1 MISRKTETGQL
12 KQFIAY
18 LGLLTFFAFMISAC
32 GSANNG
38 ADATSENEAKEDNQ
52 PKITTDEGSFMV
64 EDSPDTEVSEDP
76 PENVQIVSDNG
87 LEIDPKTTETGKDG
101 LIVGFTADGHPFRG
115 DPNAAI
121 VIMEYSDF
129 QCPFCSRF
137 YKETLPDIEKN
148 QLATGG
154 AVLVFYDFP
163 LTNIHP
169 QATAAANAARC
180 AGEQGALAFWSMHNA
195 LFENPGQWSNNNANT
210 VFVGYADE
218 NGLDTTS
225 FEACLEASKYEEVIQ
240 ADLDSGLSQGIS
252 GTPSFLING
261 QLLVGAQPTT
271 VFEAAIDT
279 INDGGTIASNDR
291 QIEPSQP
298 PAAPTPAA
306 FNDEFAG
313 VMGDPQAPVTIVE
326 FTDYQ
331 CPYCARHSLDTMPDI
346 VREMVDAG
354 RVYYI
359 LKDLPLDQ
367 LHPDARSAAV
377 AARCAGEQEMYWEM
391 HDIIFD
397 TQDEWA
403 GQGAGANDLYIEY
416 AINLSLDDEAF
427 EACLVSGR
435 FDQEVEANA
444 SEARALGISGTP
456 FFFVDGYP
464 LNGARPFEHFQIAV
478 ELAEEGRLAEAYT
491 PPEQPQ
497 QPQQPQQPSGPQE
510 VPIGDAYSIGD
521 PTAPITI
528 VEYTD
533 FQCPFC
539 SRHYQQTYPQ
549 IVEQYVEA
557 GIVRYV
563 FKDFPLNSIHP
574 QAAKAAEAARC
585 AGDQEAYLAMHDILF
600 ERQNEWS
607 GKDPI
612 AIFNG
617 YAEEISLDRDSF
629 KQCLSNGTYASAV
642 DADLQEGID
651 LGVNGTPAFFINGYP
666 VSGAQPFTLFE
677 QAIEQL
683 LAEQDG

>member
-1 MISRKTETGQL
+1 MITRKTETGQL

-169 QATAAANAARC
+169 QATAAASAARC

-261 QLLVGAQPTT
+261 QLLVGAQP
-271 VFEAAIDT
+271 
-279 INDGGTIASNDR
+279 
-291 QIEPSQP
+291 
-298 PAAPTPAA
+298 
-306 FNDEFAG
+306 
-313 VMGDPQAPVTIVE
+313 
-326 FTDYQ
+326 
-331 CPYCARHSLDTMPDI
+331 L
-346 VREMVDAG
+346 
-354 RVYYI
+354 
-359 LKDLPLDQ
+359 
-367 LHPDARSAAV
+367 
-377 AARCAGEQEMYWEM
+377 
-391 HDIIFD
+391 
-397 TQDEWA
+397 
-403 GQGAGANDLYIEY
+403 AN
-416 AINLSLDDEAF
+416 F
-427 EACLVSGR
+427 
-435 FDQEVEANA
+435 
-444 SEARALGISGTP
+444 
-456 FFFVDGYP
+456 
-464 LNGARPFEHFQIAV
+464 NGAVIGLSV
-478 ELAEEGRLAEAYT
+478 
-491 PPEQPQ
+491 
-497 QPQQPQQPSGPQE
+497 PS
-510 VPIGDAYSIGD
+510 VI
-521 PTAPITI
+521 
-528 VEYTD
+528 
-533 FQCPFC
+533 
-539 SRHYQQTYPQ
+539 
-549 IVEQYVEA
+549 
-557 GIVRYV
+557 
-563 FKDFPLNSIHP
+563 
-574 QAAKAAEAARC
+574 
-585 AGDQEAYLAMHDILF
+585 
-600 ERQNEWS
+600 
-607 GKDPI
+607 
-612 AIFNG
+612 
-617 YAEEISLDRDSF
+617 
-629 KQCLSNGTYASAV
+629 
-642 DADLQEGID
+642 
-651 LGVNGTPAFFINGYP
+651 
-666 VSGAQPFTLFE
+666 
-677 QAIEQL
+677 
-683 LAEQDG
+683 

>member
-1 MISRKTETGQL
+1 MITRKIKTGQL
-12 KQFIAY
+12 KEFIAY
-18 LGLLTFFAFMISAC
+18 LGLLTLIAFIAAAC
-32 GSANNG
+32 GSATNS
-38 ADATSENEAKEDNQ
+38 ADATGDNEVEETNQ
-52 PKITTDEGSFMV
+52 PNITTEEGSFRG

-76 PENVQIVSDNG
+76 PEDVQVATDNG
-87 LEIDPKTTETGKDG
+87 LEINPNMTETDKDG
-101 LIVGFTADGHPFRG
+101 LTVGFTADGHPFRG

-121 VIMEYSDF
+121 VIIEYSDF

-137 YKETLPDIEKN
+137 YKETLPDIEEN

-163 LTNIHP
+163 LNNIHP

-180 AGEQGALAFWSMHNA
+180 AGEQGAIAFWSMHDA
-195 LFENPGQWSNNNANT
+195 LFENLDQWSNNNANT

-218 NGLDTTS
+218 NGLDTIS
-225 FEACLEASKYEEVIQ
+225 FEACLEAGKYEEVIQ
-240 ADLDSGLSQGIS
+240 ADLDSGISHGIS

-261 QLLVGAQPTT
+261 QLLVGAQPAA
-271 VFEAAIDT
+271 VFKAAIDT
-279 INDGGTIASNDR
+279 VTEGGTIASNDR
-291 QIEPSQP
+291 QIDPNQP
-298 PAAPTPAA
+298 PTAPTPAA
-306 FNDEFAG
+306 FKDEFAG
-313 VMGDPQAPVTIVE
+313 AMGDPQAPVTIIE

-403 GQGAGANDLYIEY
+403 GQGAGANDLYIKY

-427 EACLVSGR
+427 EACLASGR

-444 SEARALGISGTP
+444 NEARALGISGTP

-497 QPQQPQQPSGPQE
+497 QPSSPQE
-510 VPIGDAYSIGD
+510 VPIGDAYTIGD

-549 IVEQYVEA
+549 IVEQYVDA

-585 AGDQEAYLAMHDILF
+585 AGDQEAYLAMHDMLF

-607 GKDPI
+607 GKDPM

-617 YAEEISLDRDSF
+617 YAKEIGLDRDSF
-629 KQCLSNGTYASAV
+629 EQCLLNDTYASAV
-642 DADLQEGID
+642 EADLQEGIE

-683 LAEQDG
+683 LTEQEQDE

>member
-1 MISRKTETGQL
+1 
-12 KQFIAY
+12 
-18 LGLLTFFAFMISAC
+18 
-32 GSANNG
+32 
-38 ADATSENEAKEDNQ
+38 
-52 PKITTDEGSFMV
+52 
-64 EDSPDTEVSEDP
+64 
-76 PENVQIVSDNG
+76 
-87 LEIDPKTTETGKDG
+87 
-101 LIVGFTADGHPFRG
+101 
-115 DPNAAI
+115 
-121 VIMEYSDF
+121 
-129 QCPFCSRF
+129 
-137 YKETLPDIEKN
+137 
-148 QLATGG
+148 
-154 AVLVFYDFP
+154 
-163 LTNIHP
+163 
-169 QATAAANAARC
+169 
-180 AGEQGALAFWSMHNA
+180 
-195 LFENPGQWSNNNANT
+195 
-210 VFVGYADE
+210 
-218 NGLDTTS
+218 
-225 FEACLEASKYEEVIQ
+225 
-240 ADLDSGLSQGIS
+240 
-252 GTPSFLING
+252 
-261 QLLVGAQPTT
+261 
-271 VFEAAIDT
+271 
-279 INDGGTIASNDR
+279 
-291 QIEPSQP
+291 
-298 PAAPTPAA
+298 
-306 FNDEFAG
+306 
-313 VMGDPQAPVTIVE
+313 
-326 FTDYQ
+326 
-331 CPYCARHSLDTMPDI
+331 
-346 VREMVDAG
+346 
-354 RVYYI
+354 
-359 LKDLPLDQ
+359 LDQ

-416 AINLSLDDEAF
+416 AVNLSLDDEAF

-444 SEARALGISGTP
+444 NEARALGISGTP

-491 PPEQPQ
+491 PPEQP
-497 QPQQPQQPSGPQE
+497 PQPQQPSGPQE
-510 VPIGDAYSIGD
+510 VPIGDAYTIGD

-549 IVEQYVEA
+549 IVEQYVDA

-585 AGDQEAYLAMHDILF
+585 AGDQEAYLAMHDMLF

-607 GKDPI
+607 GKDPM

-617 YAEEISLDRDSF
+617 YAKEIGLDRDSF
-629 KQCLSNGTYASAV
+629 EQCLLNDTYASAV
-642 DADLQEGID
+642 EADIQEGIE

-683 LAEQDG
+683 LTEQEQDE